1 MKKFKIN
8 PLNISYLKH
17 EEIDKNKWDQC
28 INNANNQL
36 IYAYSYYLDLLSKNW
51 DALVMND
58 YEAVMPLTW
67 NKKFGTRYLRQPAFT
82 QQLGIFG
89 NCLFTEHITE
99 SFIDK
104 ALKLFSFIEINLN
117 YANKYQQSGKK
128 KCNLILPLNTHFSDI
143 EKNFR
148 KDFVNKIKNSNLIY
162 QASEEFEKAIQSFKE
177 NYSDKIHLSK
187 NNFDDWL
194 QVCIILKK
202 KEQLFVREV
211 TSPKGELLSIV
222 LFLKD
227 AKRIYYVMSTTI
239 PAGRKQESN
248 YFLLYHLIKE
258 FSNQDLIF
266 DFEGSEI
273 PSIQSFFKKFGAI
286 EQPYPFIRINNLP
299 FGKKWL
305 KDFQD
310 YYKR

>member
-1 MKKFKIN
+1 M
-8 PLNISYLKH
+8 
-17 EEIDKNKWDQC
+17 
-28 INNANNQL
+28 
-36 IYAYSYYLDLLSKNW
+36 
-51 DALVMND
+51 
-58 YEAVMPLTW
+58 
-67 NKKFGTRYLRQPAFT
+67 
-82 QQLGIFG
+82 
-89 NCLFTEHITE
+89 
-99 SFIDK
+99 
-104 ALKLFSFIEINLN
+104 
-117 YANKYQQSGKK
+117 
-128 KCNLILPLNTHFSDI
+128 
-143 EKNFR
+143 
-148 KDFVNKIKNSNLIY
+148 
-162 QASEEFEKAIQSFKE
+162 
-177 NYSDKIHLSK
+177 
-187 NNFDDWL
+187 